1 MNSVSLINLY
11 CQKLKM
17 KFPIYKVV
25 KKEGED
31 HNPTFEVKCV
41 FKEIDEIGKGSSI
54 KIAKEEAARKIV
66 NHFDVENELKNLS
79 SASFVIESYS
89 VPLSDIWDNKCKEVI
104 LTLQKKSHNTSE
116 VRKFKV
122 QIINNLD

>member
-1 MNSVSLINLY
+1 MNSISLINLY
-11 CQKLKM
+11 CQKLKI
-17 KFPIYKVV
+17 KFPIYEVV

-41 FKEIDEIGKGSSI
+41 FKEINEIGKGSSI

-66 NHFDVENELKNLS
+66 NHFSMELENLS
-79 SASFVIESYS
+79 SVSFVIESYN

-104 LTLQKKSHNTSE
+104 LNLTKKTQNTSE

-122 QIINNLD
+122 QILNNLSK

>member
-1 MNSVSLINLY
+1 MNSISLINLY
-11 CQKLKM
+11 CQKLKI
-17 KFPIYKVV
+17 KFPIYEVV

-41 FKEIDEIGKGSSI
+41 FKEINEIGKGSSI

-66 NHFDVENELKNLS
+66 NHFSMELENLS
-79 SASFVIESYS
+79 SVSFVIESYN

-104 LTLQKKSHNTSE
+104 LTLQKKTQNTSE

-122 QIINNLD
+122 QILNNLSK

>member
-1 MNSVSLINLY
+1 
-11 CQKLKM
+11 
-17 KFPIYKVV
+17 VV

-41 FKEIDEIGKGSSI
+41 FKEINEIGKGSSI

-66 NHFDVENELKNLS
+66 NHFSMELENLS
-79 SASFVIESYS
+79 SVSFVIESYN

-104 LTLQKKSHNTSE
+104 LTLQKKTQNTSE

-122 QIINNLD
+122 QILNNLSK